1 MNTQAA
7 SAASPIAA
15 TPTAPPGASWMTY
28 SALGLAIAAVFVLE
42 LTLGPVRI
50 AWADLWAVLTGSA
63 ASSDVVA
70 PIVLQFRLPR
80 AINALVSGAA
90 LGACGLILQTVFR
103 NPLADPFILGVV
115 FGARFGVAVLIVV
128 TGTAGN
134 ALLYKYGL
142 FGDFAMALASALGTV
157 LVLGLLLVLSR
168 RVSTVTLLVAGL
180 MLGYLFT
187 GLISVLLHFVDESQ
201 ARAFAS
207 WSDGS
212 FSGATFQQLEILIP
226 MVIAGLL
233 LAFLQVKPLNSLLL
247 GESYAQSLGLS
258 VERTRLLTFLVLAAL
273 VGTVTAFCGPV
284 AFIGIVTAH
293 LCRLL
298 FKTADHKVL
307 MPAVILMGALLAM
320 AADLITHLPW
330 SRHFLHLNAVNGLI
344 GAPIVLWALLDR
356 RHARSL
362 EL

>member
-1 MNTQAA
+1 MSQAA
-7 SAASPIAA
+7 TASTELASAQSVRRRP
-15 TPTAPPGASWMTY
+15 SWLTY
-28 SALGLAIAAVFVLE
+28 SALVAAIAAVFFLE
-42 LTLGPVRI
+42 LTLGAVNI
-50 AWADLWAVLTGSA
+50 AWRDVLAVLTGA
-63 ASSDVVA
+63 QASSDVVE

-80 AINALVSGAA
+80 TINALFSGAA

-134 ALLYKYGL
+134 ALLFKYGL
-142 FGDFAMALASALGTV
+142 FGDFAMALSSALGTV
-157 LVLGLLLVLSR
+157 LVLGLLLALSR

-187 GLISVLLHFVDESQ
+187 GLISVVMHFVDESQ
-201 ARAFAS
+201 ARAFES

-212 FSGATFQQLEILIP
+212 FAGATFQQLQILIP
-226 MVIAGLL
+226 LVAVGLA
-233 LAFLQVKPLNSLLL
+233 LAWLQVKPLNSLLL

-258 VERTRLLTFLVLAAL
+258 VERTRIFTFAILAVL

-284 AFIGIVTAH
+284 AFVGIVTAH

-298 FKTADHKVL
+298 FRTADHRVL
-307 MPAVILMGALLAM
+307 MPAVMLMGALLALS
-320 AADLITHLPW
+320 ADLITHLPW
-330 SRHFLHLNAVNGLI
+330 SRHFLHMNAVNGLI

>member
-1 MNTQAA
+1 MSRALTVSTEFAATQAA
-7 SAASPIAA
+7 YGQTPWFAFGALVAAIV
-15 TPTAPPGASWMTY
+15 
-28 SALGLAIAAVFVLE
+28 AVFVLE
-42 LTLGPVRI
+42 LTLGPVNIRLSDVL
-50 AWADLWAVLTGSA
+50 AALTGGA
-63 ASSDVVA
+63 ASSDVIG

-80 AINALVSGAA
+80 AFNAFLSGAA

-115 FGARFGVAVLIVV
+115 FGARFGVAFLIVV

-134 ALLYKYGL
+134 ALLYRYGL
-142 FGDFAMALASALGTV
+142 LGDMAMALASALGTV
-157 LVLGLLLVLSR
+157 LVLALLLILSR

-187 GLISVLLHFVDESQ
+187 GLISVVMHFVDENQ
-201 ARAFAS
+201 ARAFNS

-212 FSGATFQQLEILIP
+212 FAGATFQQLRILTP
-226 MVIAGLL
+226 LVIVGLL
-233 LAFLQVKPLNSLLL
+233 AAWSQVKPLNSLLL

-258 VERTRLLTFLVLAAL
+258 VERARLFTFGLLAVL
-273 VGTVTAFCGPV
+273 VGTVTAFCGPI

-298 FKTADHKVL
+298 FKTADHAIL
-307 MPAVILMGALLAM
+307 MPAVMLMGALLALG
-320 AADLITHLPW
+320 ADLITHLPW

>member
-1 MNTQAA
+1 MPRAVTSSSEVAVSQGVVRRPRWLA
-7 SAASPIAA
+7 
-15 TPTAPPGASWMTY
+15 Y
-28 SALGLAIAAVFVLE
+28 SALGLAVAAVFLLE

-50 AWADLWAVLTGSA
+50 AVPDVVAALTGSA
-63 ASSDVVA
+63 ASTDVIG
-70 PIVLQFRLPR
+70 PIVLHFRLPR
-80 AINALVSGAA
+80 AFNALISGAA

-115 FGARFGVAVLIVV
+115 FGARFGVAVLIVI

-134 ALLYKYGL
+134 ALLYRFGL
-142 FGDFAMALASALGTV
+142 FGDLAMALASALGTV
-157 LVLGLLLVLSR
+157 LVLALLLVLSR

-187 GLISVLLHFVDESQ
+187 GLISVVMHFVDESQ
-201 ARAFAS
+201 ARAFSS

-212 FSGATFQQLEILIP
+212 FAGATFQQLEILAPVVAI
-226 MVIAGLL
+226 GLA
-233 LAFLQVKPLNSLLL
+233 LAWLQIKPLNSLLL
-247 GESYAQSLGLS
+247 GEGYAQSLGLG
-258 VERTRLLTFLVLAAL
+258 VERTRLFTFLILAVL
-273 VGTVTAFCGPV
+273 VGGVTAFCGPV

-298 FKTADHKVL
+298 FKTADHAVL
-307 MPAVILMGALLAM
+307 MPAVMLMGAMLALS
-320 AADLITHLPW
+320 ADLITHLPW

>member
-1 MNTQAA
+1 MPQAA
-7 SAASPIAA
+7 SASAELAPSRTGYRRPSWLAYAGLAA
-15 TPTAPPGASWMTY
+15 
-28 SALGLAIAAVFVLE
+28 AIAAVFFLE
-42 LTLGPVRI
+42 LTLG
-50 AWADLWAVLTGSA
+50 AVSIGWREVLAALTGGE
-63 ASSDVVA
+63 ASTEVVR
-70 PIVLQFRLPR
+70 PIVLNFRLPR
-80 AINALVSGAA
+80 ALNALVSGAA

-115 FGARFGVAVLIVV
+115 FGARFGVALLVV
-128 TGTAGN
+128 ITGTAGN
-134 ALLYKYGL
+134 ALLFKYGL
-142 FGDFAMALASALGTV
+142 LGDFAMALASALGTV
-157 LVLGLLLVLSR
+157 LVLGLLLALSR

-187 GLISVLLHFVDESQ
+187 GLISVVMHFVDESQ
-201 ARAFAS
+201 ARAFTS

-212 FSGATFQQLEILIP
+212 FAGATFQQLQILVP
-226 MVIAGLL
+226 LVAVGLV
-233 LAFLQVKPLNSLLL
+233 LAWLQVKPLNSLLL

-258 VERTRLLTFLVLAAL
+258 VERTRQLTFLVLAVL

-298 FKTADHKVL
+298 FRTADHSVL
-307 MPAVILMGALLAM
+307 MPAVMLMGALFALL
-320 AADLITHLPW
+320 ADLITHLPW
-330 SRHFLHLNAVNGLI
+330 SRHFLHMNAVNGLI

-362 EL
+362 KL